1 MQNKKIYKN
10 INYFILNP
18 KLLRKQANLFKY
30 FILILTVIA
39 LSIFSLLNLKSIV
52 TVYAQLEEKDIEFQ
66 QSYWTESSQSVSTAS
81 SDQIEPSTTT
91 DITRKIEKEVEP
103 GEGISTLAIELVNT
117 ARTDI
122 TAVKGFLTL
131 PKGFQDA
138 ADVNIIT
145 KPNTTNNTSKRI
157 INFNNIST
165 AGHNSIVRAGDLFT
179 LFFDINILN
188 DTYIGQYNSSL
199 KIVYSKVLEKGKITS
214 VIPIEFDIP
223 GKVILDAS
231 LTKNSKKTQLITGQY
246 HEINLV
252 IRNKG
257 SSHASGVI
265 ATIKG
270 FEKPTNVSD
279 SQTNTLP
286 SSFIPAINTG
296 NRTFNIGTMPP
307 GSSVIINPVIYIANS
322 AEESVQNLILGLAY
336 GDSYGNKQEFD
347 SSIGIIVS
355 PMPEASNFNV
365 IPIFENV
372 PISQS
377 NNNNNNAVILTAGT
391 IEDLKFRIKNN
402 AKNFSNPLTDLV
414 VNLNVSP
421 KESIEILGNSR
432 WTFDS
437 MNPQSYYDLNTKI
450 FAAEQ
455 IANTPVEF
463 SISIDYISN
472 QELKKESLFLGA
484 YIEGKIRITGHD
496 FVIREVGDVPNFS
509 GNLLNEGNIRALFT
523 KVDLLNLILISNLI
537 NNNNNNDNN
546 SHKGKAILLSKPQEQ
561 YLGDLDA
568 NSPLPFSIPIDLNA
582 NAIPEKYSF
591 SLNVTYSDD
600 LRQVHHAV
608 LNGTADV
615 NLPKESESESKSF
628 GIIDVITKNYIML
641 IIVITIILL
650 TIIGIFYAK
659 RRRKSLSFKFGIGK
673 ENDEMKGKDN
683 SLFENTSPLFDTEK
697 DNEK

>member
-10 INYFILNP
+10 INYYFILNP

-39 LSIFSLLNLKSIV
+39 LSIFSLPNLKSIV
-52 TVYAQLEEKDIEFQ
+52 TVYAQLEEKDIEYQ

-81 SDQIEPSTTT
+81 SDQIESSATT
-91 DITRKIEKEVEP
+91 DSTKKIEKEVEP

-138 ADVNIIT
+138 ADVNII
-145 KPNTTNNTSKRI
+145 KQNTNNTYKRI

-165 AGHNSIVRAGDLFT
+165 ASYNSIVQAGDLFT

-231 LTKNSKKTQLITGQY
+231 LAKNSKETHLSTGQY
-246 HEINLV
+246 HEIDLV

-257 SSHASGVI
+257 SSYASGVV

-270 FEKPTNVSD
+270 FEKPISESD
-279 SQTNTLP
+279 SLTNMSP
-286 SSFIPAINTG
+286 SSFIPAVNIG

-307 GSSVIINPVIYIANS
+307 DSSVIIKPVIYISSS
-322 AEESVQNLILGLAY
+322 AEESVQNLILELAY
-336 GDSYGNKQEFD
+336 GDSYGNKQEFE

-355 PMPEASNFNV
+355 PMPEASKFNI

-372 PISQS
+372 PIYRS
-377 NNNNNNAVILTAGT
+377 NNNNAVILTAGT

-402 AKNFSNPLTDLV
+402 AKNFSTPLTDLV

-463 SISIDYISN
+463 SVNIDYISN

-484 YIEGKIRITGHD
+484 YIEGKIRISGHD

-523 KVDLLNLILISNLI
+523 KVDLLNLKPASNLI
-537 NNNNNNDNN
+537 NNNNNSDNN
-546 SHKGKAILLSKPQEQ
+546 SNKGNAVLLSKPQEQ

-591 SLNVTYSDD
+591 TLNVTYSDD

-615 NLPKESESESKSF
+615 DLLKESESESESES
-628 GIIDVITKNYIML
+628 IIDVITKNYIML
-641 IIVITIILL
+641 IIVIAIIVL

-659 RRRKSLSFKFGIGK
+659 RRKKSSSFKFGIGK
-673 ENDEMKGKDN
+673 ENDEMKSKDN
-683 SLFENTSPLFDTEK
+683 SLFENTSTLFDTEK

>member
-1 MQNKKIYKN
+1 MQNKKISKN
-10 INYFILNP
+10 IDYFILNP

-165 AGHNSIVRAGDLFT
+165 ASHNSIVRAGDLFT

-265 ATIKG
+265 A
-270 FEKPTNVSD
+270 
-279 SQTNTLP
+279 
-286 SSFIPAINTG
+286 
-296 NRTFNIGTMPP
+296 
-307 GSSVIINPVIYIANS
+307 
-322 AEESVQNLILGLAY
+322 
-336 GDSYGNKQEFD
+336 
-347 SSIGIIVS
+347 
-355 PMPEASNFNV
+355 
-365 IPIFENV
+365 
-372 PISQS
+372 
-377 NNNNNNAVILTAGT
+377 
-391 IEDLKFRIKNN
+391 
-402 AKNFSNPLTDLV
+402 
-414 VNLNVSP
+414 
-421 KESIEILGNSR
+421 
-432 WTFDS
+432 
-437 MNPQSYYDLNTKI
+437 
-450 FAAEQ
+450 
-455 IANTPVEF
+455 
-463 SISIDYISN
+463 
-472 QELKKESLFLGA
+472 
-484 YIEGKIRITGHD
+484 
-496 FVIREVGDVPNFS
+496 
-509 GNLLNEGNIRALFT
+509 
-523 KVDLLNLILISNLI
+523 
-537 NNNNNNDNN
+537 
-546 SHKGKAILLSKPQEQ
+546 
-561 YLGDLDA
+561 
-568 NSPLPFSIPIDLNA
+568 
-582 NAIPEKYSF
+582 
-591 SLNVTYSDD
+591 
-600 LRQVHHAV
+600 
-608 LNGTADV
+608 
-615 NLPKESESESKSF
+615 
-628 GIIDVITKNYIML
+628 
-641 IIVITIILL
+641 
-650 TIIGIFYAK
+650 
-659 RRRKSLSFKFGIGK
+659 
-673 ENDEMKGKDN
+673 
-683 SLFENTSPLFDTEK
+683 
-697 DNEK
+697 